1 MSEVM
6 PCQLEAR
13 RVWVDWLRVFAFL
26 LVVLCHCCDPFTFNP
41 NAAPSPEEGF
51 WGAIWQCSS
60 RACVPLFACMTGILL
75 LPAKERLF
83 VCWRKRIG
91 RVLWPFLI
99 WSAIYC
105 CFPVVYIGLL
115 GNEPGSVYNWFVS
128 AQEPSGELCDAL
140 GDVAGV
146 LLNFSS
152 YCVHM
157 WYVYLIIGLYLFLP
171 ILSAWVEKAT
181 SLEKYAVLGLWG
193 VTLFFPYTDLAGMQL
208 FGVCAWNGFGMLYYF
223 AGFSGYLLLGHVAAQ
238 WKPMGGAKALCI
250 ALPLLVMGYLV
261 TLAGFRVIQTGTFEY
276 APGWVEMI
284 GLALSPQ
291 SASAPYA
298 PEHEIFLLFCSP
310 HVALM
315 VLGALILFRQVDG
328 APVRVRSLLAN
339 FTACG
344 FGIYLVHYFFVGPCC
359 MLMRRLAVPM
369 QLVIPASA
377 LAALLITW
385 AAVALMRRLV
395 PGRWFLG

>member
-1 MSEVM
+1 MDT
-6 PCQLEAR
+6 CLQNRLESR

-41 NAAPSPEEGF
+41 NAAPSPAEGF

-75 LPAKERLF
+75 LPTHDRLF
-83 VCWRKRIG
+83 ACWRKRIG
-91 RVLWPFLI
+91 RVVWPFLL

-115 GNEPGSVYNWFVS
+115 GNEPDGVYDWFVS
-128 AQEPSGELCDAL
+128 AQDPSGEFCAAL
-140 GDVAGV
+140 GDFAGV

-152 YCVHM
+152 YSVHM

-181 SLEKYAVLGLWG
+181 LQEKYAVLGLWG
-193 VTLFFPYTDLAGMQL
+193 VTLFFPYTDLAKMEL
-208 FGVCAWNGFGMLYYF
+208 FGVCSWNGFGMLYYF
-223 AGFSGYLLLGHVAAQ
+223 AGFSGYLLLGHLAAQ
-238 WKPMGGAKALCI
+238 WKPLGIGKALCM
-250 ALPLLVMGYLV
+250 ALPLLVIGYLV
-261 TLAGFRVIQTGTFEY
+261 TLAGFRVIQTGAFEI
-276 APGWVEMI
+276 APGWVEML
-284 GLALSPQ
+284 GLALSSQIP
-291 SASAPYA
+291 SAPYV

-315 VLGALILFRQVDG
+315 VLGALILFRQFDR
-328 APVRVRSLLAN
+328 APWRVRVLLAN

-344 FGIYLVHYFFVGPCC
+344 FGIYLVHYFFVGPSCT
-359 MLMRRLAVPM
+359 LMRRLDVPM
-369 QLVIPASA
+369 ELVIPASA
-377 LAALLITW
+377 VVALLLTW
-385 AAVALMRRLV
+385 AVVALLRRLV